1 MMPTIMMPARPTPEA
16 ATAGATGVPTR
27 VVLVTGGTKG
37 IGREIA
43 QAFLAQ
49 GCEVVVCARNA
60 PATLP
65 AAAGREAQFLPC
77 DVREA
82 EALKA
87 LVAQVVQRHGRLDVL
102 VNNAGGAPMAS
113 AATASPRFHE
123 GVLRLNLMGPLHAA
137 QAANAQMQQQAEG
150 GVIVFIGSI
159 SGLRPSPGTAAYGAA
174 KAAVISL
181 VSSLAVEWAPKV
193 RVVAVS
199 PGMVL
204 TEQSHLHYGNEE
216 GIAAVAATIPAG
228 RLATGAD
235 VANACVWVASPQASY
250 FSGGNLLLHGGGE
263 KPAFLS
269 AAQPTAAAQG
279 SSAAQH
285 ASATPSLKTTQETS
299 GG

>member
-1 MMPTIMMPARPTPEA
+1 MIHHSMMQAPLPSTPSSGSQAPGSHAPAH
-16 ATAGATGVPTR
+16 

-37 IGREIA
+37 IGRDIA
-43 QAFLAQ
+43 KAFLTE

-65 AAAGREAQFLPC
+65 AAGGRQASFLAC

-87 LVAQVVQRHGRLDVL
+87 LVAQVVQAHGRLDVL

-123 GVLRLNLMGPLHAA
+123 GALRLNLMGPLHAA

-150 GVIVFIGSI
+150 GVIVFIGSV

-174 KAAVISL
+174 KAAVVSL

-204 TEQSHLHYGNEE
+204 TEQSHLHYGNDE
-216 GIAAVAATIPAG
+216 GIAAVAATVPAG

-235 VANACVWVASPQASY
+235 VAQACLWVSSPQASY
-250 FSGGNLLLHGGGE
+250 FSGGNLVLHGGGE
-263 KPAFLS
+263 KPAFLA
-269 AAQPTAAAQG
+269 AAQPAPVTKTAAP
-279 SSAAQH
+279 
-285 ASATPSLKTTQETS
+285 ATAGHTTQEAP

>member
-1 MMPTIMMPARPTPEA
+1 MAASGRLVTP
-16 ATAGATGVPTR
+16 GRR

-43 QAFLAQ
+43 QAFLAE
-49 GCEVVVCARNA
+49 GCDVVVCARNA
-60 PATLP
+60 PADLP
-65 AAAGREAQFLPC
+65 AAAGRQSQFLPC

-87 LVAQVVQRHGRLDVL
+87 LVAQVVHSHGHLDVL

-174 KAAVISL
+174 KAAVVSL

-199 PGMVL
+199 PGLVR

-269 AAQPTAAAQG
+269 AAESATAAAN
-279 SSAAQH
+279 AA
-285 ASATPSLKTTQETS
+285 STTPSHKPQEAP